1 MSDDRCQAITSRFIR
16 IHTHGTTVPSSS
28 PCRCSGP
35 QVVMAL
41 LATGAAAAAS
51 MAELGRNGN
60 ARARWNPMCD
70 RFGSFCRRGGAAL
83 ASSFVG
89 VALMLALNLLSAA
102 SGAGC

>member
-1 MSDDRCQAITSRFIR
+1 
-16 IHTHGTTVPSSS
+16 
-28 PCRCSGP
+28 
-35 QVVMAL
+35 MAL

-60 ARARWNPMCD
+60 ARARWNPVCD

-83 ASSFVG
+83 AASFVG